1 MERLTFRTTCST
13 FTLLCVPAFFR
24 YNKQMNARTFGLDN
38 QSAPSAGLGGTEVYA
53 EVIVNVPI
61 RRTFGRGQSAP
72 PPAELPGF
80 DSDGEAQAD
89 DQTASLQTFHYHL
102 PPELLGAVQPGHLVW
117 VPFGKQTL
125 QGVVVRLADGAPVPT
140 KPIKRLAR
148 PHPVLTPAQIALAF
162 WIADYYVAPLS
173 EAVKLFLPPGLLR
186 KNEDDEGIRSKREE
200 VISLRIPP
208 QEIRQHLFGLGSQS
222 KQVAVLELLLAEPAR
237 TIPVAELLIR
247 CDLRAKET
255 LKSLEKRGLLLLGE
269 EGAQLA
275 QSALESQEAV
285 LALRGVEKYRI
296 VLNALAAADGPL
308 WKSELYAQVETNIGV
323 LRQLHEAGLIGMI
336 EKVRLRD
343 PLAGRNYPRTWPPR
357 LTEQQQSAW
366 QTIQKVSFAQPDELS
381 PARFLLHGVTGS
393 GKTEIYLHA
402 IAETLARGR
411 QAIALVPEIALTPQT
426 VARFAG
432 RFPDRVTVIHSGLSR
447 GERYDVW
454 RQVRDGEI
462 DVVVGPRSA
471 LFAPLPR
478 LGLIILDEEHDPS
491 YKQNAEVWG
500 NFTVFYD
507 ARTIARQMAT
517 LTGSALIL
525 GSATP
530 SLEAYTESLS
540 GGLHL
545 LELPRRVMGHRGSG
559 DRGLGTGDWG
569 LGIGDREVSSQS
581 LIANPQSP
589 IPNPLSPIY
598 AELPPVEIVDMRQ
611 ELRAGNRSI
620 FSRSLQSELHATLDA
635 QEQAILYLNRRGTN
649 TFVLCRDCGHV
660 EKCPRCDIPLTYHER
675 VSELVCHHCNARHPI
690 PEICPECKSKRIK
703 FFGSGTERIE
713 EAVQEI
719 SPRARILR
727 WDTDTTGRKGSH
739 EEILARF
746 ASHEADVL
754 VGTQMIAKGLDLP
767 LVTFVGVVSA
777 DVGLYLP
784 DFRAPERT
792 FQLLTQVAGRAG
804 RSARGGRVIFQ
815 SYKPE
820 HYAVQAAAAH
830 DYAGFYAREM
840 NFRREQ
846 SYPPAA
852 RLVRLVFWHKKLE
865 TVQARCAEMAAA
877 LRARAGEMALPSAN
891 FDVIGPAPAFFA
903 RHRDYHRWQI
913 LIRAPDP
920 ARLLRGMD
928 IPFGWRVDVDPVSVL

>member
-1 MERLTFRTTCST
+1 MNNQTSD
-13 FTLLCVPAFFR
+13 VKPQPQPA
-24 YNKQMNARTFGLDN
+24 TPL
-38 QSAPSAGLGGTEVYA
+38 EYA
-53 EVIVNVPI
+53 EVVVNVPI
-61 RRTFGRGQSAP
+61 RRSFGRGQNPP

-80 DSDGEAQAD
+80 DGEEEASDDSSAA
-89 DQTASLQTFHYHL
+89 LQTFHYHL
-102 PPELLGAVQPGHLVW
+102 PSELLGRVQPGHLVW

-125 QGVVVRLADGAPVPT
+125 QGVVVRLAEGAPVPT

-148 PHPVLTPAQIALAF
+148 PQPVLTPAQIALSF
-162 WIADYYVAPLS
+162 WIADYYVAPIS
-173 EAVKLFLPPGLLR
+173 EAVKLFLPPGLLT
-186 KNEDDEGIRSKREE
+186 KDENDAGIRAKREE
-200 VISLRIPP
+200 VISLRIRR
-208 QEIRQHLFGLGSQS
+208 QEIRQSLLGLGSQS
-222 KQVAVLELLLAEPAR
+222 KQVQALEALLAAP
-237 TIPVAELLIR
+237 TQTLSIAELQIR
-247 CDLRAKET
+247 CDLRTTAT
-255 LKSLEKRGLLLLGE
+255 LKRLETDGLIVLGE
-269 EGAQLA
+269 ESARLA
-275 QSALESQEAV
+275 LSVAESEDAL

-296 VLNALAAADGPL
+296 VLEALADADGPL
-308 WKSELYAQVETNIGV
+308 WKSELYARVDTNLSV
-323 LRQLHEAGLIGMI
+323 LRELHQAGLVQMA
-336 EKVRLRD
+336 EKVRYRD
-343 PLAGRNYPRTWPPR
+343 PLAGRNYPRTWPLR
-357 LTEQQQSAW
+357 LTEQQRGVW
-366 QTIQKVSFAQPDELS
+366 QAIRSVSFATEGILT

-402 IAETLARGR
+402 IAETLERNR
-411 QAIALVPEIALTPQT
+411 QAIVLVPEIALTPQT

-432 RFPDRVTVIHSGLSR
+432 RFPDRVTVVHSGLSQ

-478 LGLIILDEEHDPS
+478 LGLIILDEEHESS
-491 YKQNAEVWG
+491 YKQDSEAWG
-500 NFTVFYD
+500 SFTVFYD
-507 ARTIARQMAT
+507 ARTIARQMAE
-517 LTGSALIL
+517 LTGSSLIL

-530 SLEAYTESLS
+530 SLEAYTEARY

-545 LELPRRVMGHRGSG
+545 LELPRRVMGHGEKE
-559 DRGLGTGDWG
+559 TGDWG
-569 LGIGDREVSSQS
+569 LGIGRGAPPN
-581 LIANPQSP
+581 LQSP
-589 IPNPLSPIY
+589 IPSPQSPLY

-611 ELRAGNRSI
+611 ELRAGHRSI

-660 EKCPRCDIPLTYHER
+660 EECPRCDVPLTYHER
-675 VSELVCHHCNARHPI
+675 VSELICHHCNARYPI

-727 WDTDTTGRKGSH
+727 WDADTTGHKGSH

-746 ASHEADVL
+746 AAHEADVL

-784 DFRAPERT
+784 DFRAAERT

-815 SYKPE
+815 TYKPE
-820 HYAVQAAAAH
+820 HYAVQAAAEH
-830 DYAGFYAREM
+830 DYAAFYAREM
-840 NFRREQ
+840 SFRREQ
-846 SYPPAA
+846 GYPPAG
-852 RLVRLVFWHKKLE
+852 RLARLVFWHKKLE
-865 TVQARCAEMAAA
+865 TVQSRCAEMAGA
-877 LRARAGEMALPSAN
+877 LRARIGDAALPGEK
-891 FDVIGPAPAFFA
+891 FDIIGPVPAFFA
-903 RHRDYHRWQI
+903 RHRNFYRWQI
-913 LIRAPDP
+913 LVRGPDP
-920 ARLLRGMD
+920 ARLLRGLD
-928 IPFGWRVDVDPVSVL
+928 IPFGWRVDVDPTSVL